1 MHLLETIGNTPLIEL
16 RNTTASTEGR
26 LLFKYERGNPG
37 GSIKDRPALFIVTEA
52 EKRGLLKPGGT
63 IIESSSG
70 NYGISLAMIGAA
82 KGYRVIILVDPK
94 TTATNLALLKCFGAE
109 VIVVTEQDDSGSY
122 HKTRISLANKLAS
135 EIPDAFRP
143 DQCFNLLNSTAHYQG
158 TAREIFA
165 DCPDNVAAIVAAVS
179 TGGQLGGISRYT
191 KTYRP
196 DVKVIGVDAVGS
208 SIFGGE
214 SHSYLIP
221 GIGLAWTPCNVA
233 VENIDRIDRIEFVL
247 ERIGTISLCYAG
259 IETAAEQRGEA
270 GFLELLA
277 VGPLPG
283 IIEISGEALFLAALF
298 IDGAPFRIVGVF
310 RLVVG
315 SIHIVDAAGQAG
327 IHNRKIL
334 IRQGDVHHQIG
345 LIAFDQSDDFFCFI
359 GIHLRGGD
367 LRFGFGRQLGR
378 ELIALGFG
386 TAGDAQFGKHIAQ
399 LAAFVNG
406 NGSNAAAADN
416 KNFAHEKSL
425 LLKIQTAE
433 SCYYL

>member
-70 NYGISLAMIGAA
+70 NFGISLAMIGAA

-109 VIVVTEQDDSGSY
+109 VVIVTEQDDSGSY
-122 HKTRISLANKLAS
+122 HKTRISLANKLAD

-143 DQCFNLLNSTAHYQG
+143 DQCFNLLNSTAYYQG

-165 DCPDNVAAIVAAVS
+165 DCPDNIAAIVAAVS

-233 VENIDRIDRIEFVL
+233 VENIDSVYKVTDE
-247 ERIGTISLCYAG
+247 
-259 IETAAEQRGEA
+259 
-270 GFLELLA
+270 
-277 VGPLPG
+277 
-283 IIEISGEALFLAALF
+283 
-298 IDGAPFRIVGVF
+298 
-310 RLVVG
+310 
-315 SIHIVDAAGQAG
+315 
-327 IHNRKIL
+327 
-334 IRQGDVHHQIG
+334 
-345 LIAFDQSDDFFCFI
+345 
-359 GIHLRGGD
+359 
-367 LRFGFGRQLGR
+367 
-378 ELIALGFG
+378 
-386 TAGDAQFGKHIAQ
+386 
-399 LAAFVNG
+399 AAFV
-406 NGSNAAAADN
+406 AARCFTRNEGILMGPSSGACALVALTIAKQLSPLDCVVCIISDGG
-416 KNFAHEKSL
+416 ERY
-425 LLKIQTAE
+425 IQTLFNDTWMQTNHFSTETGLEKLLELTKEVVPWSVHPAQNTNYKPE
-433 SCYYL
+433 LVSKLCVPTTTQSINETIGKTSVSPSRVSFID

>member
-70 NYGISLAMIGAA
+70 NFGISLAMIGAA

-109 VIVVTEQDDSGSY
+109 VVVVTEQDDSGSY
-122 HKTRISLANKLAS
+122 HKTRISLANKLAD
-135 EIPDAFRP
+135 EIPNAFRP
-143 DQCFNLLNSTAHYQG
+143 DHCFNLLNSTAHYQG

-165 DCPDNVAAIVAAVS
+165 DCPDNIAAIVAAVS

-233 VENIDRIDRIEFVL
+233 VENIDSVYKVTDE
-247 ERIGTISLCYAG
+247 
-259 IETAAEQRGEA
+259 
-270 GFLELLA
+270 
-277 VGPLPG
+277 
-283 IIEISGEALFLAALF
+283 
-298 IDGAPFRIVGVF
+298 
-310 RLVVG
+310 
-315 SIHIVDAAGQAG
+315 
-327 IHNRKIL
+327 
-334 IRQGDVHHQIG
+334 
-345 LIAFDQSDDFFCFI
+345 
-359 GIHLRGGD
+359 
-367 LRFGFGRQLGR
+367 
-378 ELIALGFG
+378 
-386 TAGDAQFGKHIAQ
+386 
-399 LAAFVNG
+399 AAFV
-406 NGSNAAAADN
+406 AARCFTRNEGILMGPSSGACTLVALTIAKQLSPLDCVVCIISDGG
-416 KNFAHEKSL
+416 ERY
-425 LLKIQTAE
+425 IQTLFNDTWMQTNHFSTETGLGKLLELTKEVVPWSVHPAQNTNYKPE
-433 SCYYL
+433 LVSKLCVPTTTQSINETIDRTSVSPSRISFID

>member
-1 MHLLETIGNTPLIEL
+1 MHLLETIGNAPLIEL

-70 NYGISLAMIGAA
+70 NFGISLAMIGAA

-109 VIVVTEQDDSGSY
+109 VVVVTEQDDSGSY
-122 HKTRISLANKLAS
+122 HKTRISLANKLAD

-165 DCPDNVAAIVAAVS
+165 DCPDNIAAIVAAVS

-233 VENIDRIDRIEFVL
+233 VENIDSVYKVTDE
-247 ERIGTISLCYAG
+247 
-259 IETAAEQRGEA
+259 
-270 GFLELLA
+270 
-277 VGPLPG
+277 
-283 IIEISGEALFLAALF
+283 
-298 IDGAPFRIVGVF
+298 
-310 RLVVG
+310 
-315 SIHIVDAAGQAG
+315 
-327 IHNRKIL
+327 
-334 IRQGDVHHQIG
+334 
-345 LIAFDQSDDFFCFI
+345 
-359 GIHLRGGD
+359 
-367 LRFGFGRQLGR
+367 
-378 ELIALGFG
+378 
-386 TAGDAQFGKHIAQ
+386 
-399 LAAFVNG
+399 AAFV
-406 NGSNAAAADN
+406 AARCFTRNEGILMGPSSGACALVALTIAKQLSPLDCVVCIISDGGERYIQKLFN
-416 KNFAHEKSL
+416 DTWMQTNHFSTETGLEKL
-425 LLKIQTAE
+425 LELTKEVVPWSVHPAQNTNYKPELVSKLCVPTTTQSINETIDKT
-433 SCYYL
+433 SVSTFRVSFID

>member
-70 NYGISLAMIGAA
+70 NFGISLAMIGAA

-109 VIVVTEQDDSGSY
+109 VVVVTEQDDSGSY
-122 HKTRISLANKLAS
+122 HKTRISLANKLAD

-165 DCPDNVAAIVAAVS
+165 DCPDNIAAIVAAVS

-196 DVKVIGVDAVGS
+196 DVKVIDVDAVGS

-233 VENIDRIDRIEFVL
+233 VENIDSVYKVTDE
-247 ERIGTISLCYAG
+247 
-259 IETAAEQRGEA
+259 
-270 GFLELLA
+270 
-277 VGPLPG
+277 
-283 IIEISGEALFLAALF
+283 
-298 IDGAPFRIVGVF
+298 
-310 RLVVG
+310 
-315 SIHIVDAAGQAG
+315 
-327 IHNRKIL
+327 
-334 IRQGDVHHQIG
+334 
-345 LIAFDQSDDFFCFI
+345 
-359 GIHLRGGD
+359 
-367 LRFGFGRQLGR
+367 
-378 ELIALGFG
+378 
-386 TAGDAQFGKHIAQ
+386 
-399 LAAFVNG
+399 AAFV
-406 NGSNAAAADN
+406 AARCFTRNEGILMGPSSGACALVALTIAKQLSPLDCVVCIISDGG
-416 KNFAHEKSL
+416 ERY
-425 LLKIQTAE
+425 IQTLFNDTWMQTNHFSTETGLEKLLELTKEVVPWSVHPAQNTNYKPE
-433 SCYYL
+433 LVSKLCVPTTTQSINETIDKTSVSTSRISFID

>member
-70 NYGISLAMIGAA
+70 NFGISLAMIGAA

-109 VIVVTEQDDSGSY
+109 VVVVTEQDDSGSH
-122 HKTRISLANKLAS
+122 HKTRISLANKLAD

-165 DCPDNVAAIVAAVS
+165 DCPDNIAAIVAAVS

-196 DVKVIGVDAVGS
+196 EVKVIGVDAVGS

-233 VENIDRIDRIEFVL
+233 VENIDSVYKVTDE
-247 ERIGTISLCYAG
+247 
-259 IETAAEQRGEA
+259 
-270 GFLELLA
+270 
-277 VGPLPG
+277 
-283 IIEISGEALFLAALF
+283 
-298 IDGAPFRIVGVF
+298 
-310 RLVVG
+310 
-315 SIHIVDAAGQAG
+315 
-327 IHNRKIL
+327 
-334 IRQGDVHHQIG
+334 
-345 LIAFDQSDDFFCFI
+345 
-359 GIHLRGGD
+359 
-367 LRFGFGRQLGR
+367 
-378 ELIALGFG
+378 
-386 TAGDAQFGKHIAQ
+386 
-399 LAAFVNG
+399 AAFV
-406 NGSNAAAADN
+406 AARCFTRNEGILMGPSSGACALVALTIAKQLSPLDCVVCIISDGG
-416 KNFAHEKSL
+416 ERY
-425 LLKIQTAE
+425 IQTLFNDTWMQTNHFSTETGLGKLLELTKEVVPWSVHPAQNTNYKPE
-433 SCYYL
+433 LVSKLCVPTTTQSINETIDKTSVSPSRISFID

>member
-70 NYGISLAMIGAA
+70 NFGISLAMIGAA

-109 VIVVTEQDDSGSY
+109 VVVVTEQDDSGSY
-122 HKTRISLANKLAS
+122 HKTRISLANKLAD

-165 DCPDNVAAIVAAVS
+165 DCPDNIAAIVAAVS

-233 VENIDRIDRIEFVL
+233 VENIDSVYKVTDE
-247 ERIGTISLCYAG
+247 
-259 IETAAEQRGEA
+259 
-270 GFLELLA
+270 
-277 VGPLPG
+277 
-283 IIEISGEALFLAALF
+283 
-298 IDGAPFRIVGVF
+298 
-310 RLVVG
+310 
-315 SIHIVDAAGQAG
+315 
-327 IHNRKIL
+327 
-334 IRQGDVHHQIG
+334 
-345 LIAFDQSDDFFCFI
+345 
-359 GIHLRGGD
+359 
-367 LRFGFGRQLGR
+367 
-378 ELIALGFG
+378 
-386 TAGDAQFGKHIAQ
+386 
-399 LAAFVNG
+399 AAFV
-406 NGSNAAAADN
+406 AARCFTRNEGILMGPSSGACALVALTIAKQLSPLDCVVCIISDGG
-416 KNFAHEKSL
+416 ERY
-425 LLKIQTAE
+425 IQTLFNDTWMQTNHFSTETGLEKLLELTKEVAPWSVHPAQNTNYKPE
-433 SCYYL
+433 LVSKLCVPTTTQSINETIDKTSVSPSRVSFID

>member
-70 NYGISLAMIGAA
+70 NFGISLAMIGAA

-109 VIVVTEQDDSGSY
+109 VVIVTEQDDSGSY
-122 HKTRISLANKLAS
+122 HKTRISLANKLAD

-165 DCPDNVAAIVAAVS
+165 DCPDNIAAIVAAVS

-233 VENIDRIDRIEFVL
+233 VENIDSVYKVTDE
-247 ERIGTISLCYAG
+247 
-259 IETAAEQRGEA
+259 
-270 GFLELLA
+270 
-277 VGPLPG
+277 
-283 IIEISGEALFLAALF
+283 
-298 IDGAPFRIVGVF
+298 
-310 RLVVG
+310 
-315 SIHIVDAAGQAG
+315 
-327 IHNRKIL
+327 
-334 IRQGDVHHQIG
+334 
-345 LIAFDQSDDFFCFI
+345 
-359 GIHLRGGD
+359 
-367 LRFGFGRQLGR
+367 
-378 ELIALGFG
+378 
-386 TAGDAQFGKHIAQ
+386 
-399 LAAFVNG
+399 AAFV
-406 NGSNAAAADN
+406 AARCFTRNEGILMGPSSGACALVALTIAKQLSPLDCVVCIISDGG
-416 KNFAHEKSL
+416 ERY
-425 LLKIQTAE
+425 IQTLFNDTWMQTNHFSTETGLEKLLELTKEVVPWSVHPAQNTNYKPE
-433 SCYYL
+433 LVSKLCVPTTTQSINETIDKTSVSPSRVSFID

>member
-70 NYGISLAMIGAA
+70 NFGISLAMIGAA

-94 TTATNLALLKCFGAE
+94 NTATNLALLKCFGAE
-109 VIVVTEQDDSGSY
+109 VVIVTEQDDSGSY
-122 HKTRISLANKLAS
+122 HKTRISLANKLAD

-165 DCPDNVAAIVAAVS
+165 DCPDNIAAIVAAVS

-233 VENIDRIDRIEFVL
+233 VENIDSVYKVTDE
-247 ERIGTISLCYAG
+247 
-259 IETAAEQRGEA
+259 
-270 GFLELLA
+270 
-277 VGPLPG
+277 
-283 IIEISGEALFLAALF
+283 
-298 IDGAPFRIVGVF
+298 
-310 RLVVG
+310 
-315 SIHIVDAAGQAG
+315 
-327 IHNRKIL
+327 
-334 IRQGDVHHQIG
+334 
-345 LIAFDQSDDFFCFI
+345 
-359 GIHLRGGD
+359 
-367 LRFGFGRQLGR
+367 
-378 ELIALGFG
+378 
-386 TAGDAQFGKHIAQ
+386 
-399 LAAFVNG
+399 AAFV
-406 NGSNAAAADN
+406 AARCFTRNEGILMGPSSGACALVALTIAKQLSPLDCVVCIISDGG
-416 KNFAHEKSL
+416 ERY
-425 LLKIQTAE
+425 IQTLFNDTWMQTNHFSTETGLEKLLELTKEVVPWSVHPAQNTNYKPE
-433 SCYYL
+433 LVSKLCVPTTTQSINETIDKTSVSPSRVSFID

>member
-70 NYGISLAMIGAA
+70 NFGISLAMIGAA

-109 VIVVTEQDDSGSY
+109 VVVVTEQDDSGSY
-122 HKTRISLANKLAS
+122 HKTRISLANKLAD

-165 DCPDNVAAIVAAVS
+165 DCPDNIAAIVAAVS

-196 DVKVIGVDAVGS
+196 EVKVIGVDAVGS

-233 VENIDRIDRIEFVL
+233 VENIDSVYKVTDE
-247 ERIGTISLCYAG
+247 
-259 IETAAEQRGEA
+259 
-270 GFLELLA
+270 
-277 VGPLPG
+277 
-283 IIEISGEALFLAALF
+283 
-298 IDGAPFRIVGVF
+298 
-310 RLVVG
+310 
-315 SIHIVDAAGQAG
+315 
-327 IHNRKIL
+327 
-334 IRQGDVHHQIG
+334 
-345 LIAFDQSDDFFCFI
+345 
-359 GIHLRGGD
+359 
-367 LRFGFGRQLGR
+367 
-378 ELIALGFG
+378 
-386 TAGDAQFGKHIAQ
+386 
-399 LAAFVNG
+399 AAFV
-406 NGSNAAAADN
+406 AARCFTRNEGILMGPSSGACALVALTIAKQLSPLDCVVCIISDGG
-416 KNFAHEKSL
+416 ERY
-425 LLKIQTAE
+425 IQTLFNDTWMQTNHFSTETGLEKLLELTTEVVPWSVHPAQNTNYKPE
-433 SCYYL
+433 LVSKLCVPTTTQSINETIDKTSVSPSRISFID

>member
-70 NYGISLAMIGAA
+70 NFGISLAMIGAA

-109 VIVVTEQDDSGSY
+109 VVVVTEQDDSGSY
-122 HKTRISLANKLAS
+122 HKTRISLANKLAD

-165 DCPDNVAAIVAAVS
+165 DCPDNIAAIVAAVS

-196 DVKVIGVDAVGS
+196 EVKVIGVDAVGS

-233 VENIDRIDRIEFVL
+233 VENIDSVYKVTDE
-247 ERIGTISLCYAG
+247 
-259 IETAAEQRGEA
+259 
-270 GFLELLA
+270 
-277 VGPLPG
+277 
-283 IIEISGEALFLAALF
+283 
-298 IDGAPFRIVGVF
+298 
-310 RLVVG
+310 
-315 SIHIVDAAGQAG
+315 
-327 IHNRKIL
+327 
-334 IRQGDVHHQIG
+334 
-345 LIAFDQSDDFFCFI
+345 
-359 GIHLRGGD
+359 
-367 LRFGFGRQLGR
+367 
-378 ELIALGFG
+378 
-386 TAGDAQFGKHIAQ
+386 
-399 LAAFVNG
+399 AAFV
-406 NGSNAAAADN
+406 AARCFTRNEGILMGPSSGACALVALTIAKQLSPLDCVVCIISDGG
-416 KNFAHEKSL
+416 ERY
-425 LLKIQTAE
+425 IQTLFNDTWMQTNHFSTETGLEKLLELTKEVVPWSVHPAQNTNYKPE
-433 SCYYL
+433 LVSKLCVPTTTQSINETIDKTSVSPSRISFID

>member
-70 NYGISLAMIGAA
+70 NFGISLAMIGAA

-109 VIVVTEQDDSGSY
+109 VVVVTEQDDSGSY
-122 HKTRISLANKLAS
+122 HKTRISLANKLAD

-165 DCPDNVAAIVAAVS
+165 DCPDNIAAIVAAVS

-233 VENIDRIDRIEFVL
+233 VENIDSVYKVTDE
-247 ERIGTISLCYAG
+247 
-259 IETAAEQRGEA
+259 
-270 GFLELLA
+270 
-277 VGPLPG
+277 
-283 IIEISGEALFLAALF
+283 
-298 IDGAPFRIVGVF
+298 
-310 RLVVG
+310 
-315 SIHIVDAAGQAG
+315 
-327 IHNRKIL
+327 
-334 IRQGDVHHQIG
+334 
-345 LIAFDQSDDFFCFI
+345 
-359 GIHLRGGD
+359 
-367 LRFGFGRQLGR
+367 
-378 ELIALGFG
+378 
-386 TAGDAQFGKHIAQ
+386 
-399 LAAFVNG
+399 AAFV
-406 NGSNAAAADN
+406 AARCFTRNEGILMGPSSGACALVALTIAKQLSPLDCVVCIISDGG
-416 KNFAHEKSL
+416 ERY
-425 LLKIQTAE
+425 IQTLFNDTWMQTNHFSTETGLEKLLELTKEVVPWSVHPAQNTNYKPE
-433 SCYYL
+433 LVSKLCVPTTTQSINETIDKTSVSPSRVSFID

>member
-26 LLFKYERGNPG
+26 LFFKYERGNPG

-70 NYGISLAMIGAA
+70 NFGISLAMIGAA

-109 VIVVTEQDDSGSY
+109 VVIVTEQDDSGSY
-122 HKTRISLANKLAS
+122 HKTRISLANKLAD

-165 DCPDNVAAIVAAVS
+165 DCPDNIAAIVAAVS

-233 VENIDRIDRIEFVL
+233 VENIDSVYKVTDE
-247 ERIGTISLCYAG
+247 
-259 IETAAEQRGEA
+259 
-270 GFLELLA
+270 
-277 VGPLPG
+277 
-283 IIEISGEALFLAALF
+283 
-298 IDGAPFRIVGVF
+298 
-310 RLVVG
+310 
-315 SIHIVDAAGQAG
+315 
-327 IHNRKIL
+327 
-334 IRQGDVHHQIG
+334 
-345 LIAFDQSDDFFCFI
+345 
-359 GIHLRGGD
+359 
-367 LRFGFGRQLGR
+367 
-378 ELIALGFG
+378 
-386 TAGDAQFGKHIAQ
+386 
-399 LAAFVNG
+399 AAFV
-406 NGSNAAAADN
+406 AARCFTRNEGILMGPSSGACALVALTIAKQLSPLDCVVCIISDGG
-416 KNFAHEKSL
+416 ERY
-425 LLKIQTAE
+425 IQTLFNDTWMQTNHFSTETGLEKLLELTKEVVPWSVHPAQNTNYKPE
-433 SCYYL
+433 LVSKLCVPTTTQSINETIDKTSVSPSRVSFID

>member
-70 NYGISLAMIGAA
+70 NFGISLAMIGAA

-109 VIVVTEQDDSGSY
+109 VVVVTEQDDSGSY
-122 HKTRISLANKLAS
+122 HKTRISLANKLAD

-165 DCPDNVAAIVAAVS
+165 DCPDNIAAIVAAVS
-179 TGGQLGGISRYT
+179 IGGQLGGISRYT

-233 VENIDRIDRIEFVL
+233 VENIDSVYKVTDE
-247 ERIGTISLCYAG
+247 
-259 IETAAEQRGEA
+259 
-270 GFLELLA
+270 
-277 VGPLPG
+277 
-283 IIEISGEALFLAALF
+283 
-298 IDGAPFRIVGVF
+298 
-310 RLVVG
+310 
-315 SIHIVDAAGQAG
+315 
-327 IHNRKIL
+327 
-334 IRQGDVHHQIG
+334 
-345 LIAFDQSDDFFCFI
+345 
-359 GIHLRGGD
+359 
-367 LRFGFGRQLGR
+367 
-378 ELIALGFG
+378 
-386 TAGDAQFGKHIAQ
+386 
-399 LAAFVNG
+399 AAFV
-406 NGSNAAAADN
+406 AARCFTRNEGILMGPSSGACALVALTIAKQLSPLDCVVCIISDGG
-416 KNFAHEKSL
+416 ERY
-425 LLKIQTAE
+425 IQTLFNDTWMQTNHFSTETGLEKLLELTTEVVPWSVHPAQNTNYKPE
-433 SCYYL
+433 LVSKLCVPTTTQSINETIDKTSVSPSRISFID

>member
-70 NYGISLAMIGAA
+70 NFGISLAMIGAA

-109 VIVVTEQDDSGSY
+109 VVVVTEQDDSGSY
-122 HKTRISLANKLAS
+122 HKTRISLANKLAD
-135 EIPDAFRP
+135 EIPDAFHP

-165 DCPDNVAAIVAAVS
+165 DCPDNIAAIVAAVS

-233 VENIDRIDRIEFVL
+233 VENIDSVYKVTDE
-247 ERIGTISLCYAG
+247 
-259 IETAAEQRGEA
+259 
-270 GFLELLA
+270 
-277 VGPLPG
+277 
-283 IIEISGEALFLAALF
+283 
-298 IDGAPFRIVGVF
+298 
-310 RLVVG
+310 
-315 SIHIVDAAGQAG
+315 
-327 IHNRKIL
+327 
-334 IRQGDVHHQIG
+334 
-345 LIAFDQSDDFFCFI
+345 
-359 GIHLRGGD
+359 
-367 LRFGFGRQLGR
+367 
-378 ELIALGFG
+378 
-386 TAGDAQFGKHIAQ
+386 
-399 LAAFVNG
+399 AAFV
-406 NGSNAAAADN
+406 AARCFTRNEGILMGPSSGACALVALTIAKQLSPLDCVVCIISDGG
-416 KNFAHEKSL
+416 ERY
-425 LLKIQTAE
+425 IQTLFNDTWMQTNHFSTETGLEKLLELTKEVVPWSVHPAQNTNYKPE
-433 SCYYL
+433 LVSKLCVPTTTQSINETIDKTSVSPSRVSFID

>member
-70 NYGISLAMIGAA
+70 NFGISLAMIGAA

-94 TTATNLALLKCFGAE
+94 TTATNLALLKCFSAE
-109 VIVVTEQDDSGSY
+109 VVVVTEQDDSGSY
-122 HKTRISLANKLAS
+122 HKTRISLANKLAD

-165 DCPDNVAAIVAAVS
+165 DCPDNIAAIVAAVS

-233 VENIDRIDRIEFVL
+233 VENIDSVYKVTDE
-247 ERIGTISLCYAG
+247 
-259 IETAAEQRGEA
+259 
-270 GFLELLA
+270 
-277 VGPLPG
+277 
-283 IIEISGEALFLAALF
+283 
-298 IDGAPFRIVGVF
+298 
-310 RLVVG
+310 
-315 SIHIVDAAGQAG
+315 
-327 IHNRKIL
+327 
-334 IRQGDVHHQIG
+334 
-345 LIAFDQSDDFFCFI
+345 
-359 GIHLRGGD
+359 
-367 LRFGFGRQLGR
+367 
-378 ELIALGFG
+378 
-386 TAGDAQFGKHIAQ
+386 
-399 LAAFVNG
+399 AAFV
-406 NGSNAAAADN
+406 AARCFTRNEGILMGPSSGACALVALTIAKQLSPLDCVVCIISDGG
-416 KNFAHEKSL
+416 ERY
-425 LLKIQTAE
+425 IQTLFNDTWMQTNHFSTETGLEKLLELTKEVVPWSVHPAQNTNYKPE
-433 SCYYL
+433 LVSKLCVPTTTQSINETIDKTSVSPSRISFID

>member
-70 NYGISLAMIGAA
+70 NFGISLAMIGAA

-109 VIVVTEQDDSGSY
+109 VVIVTEQDDSGSY
-122 HKTRISLANKLAS
+122 HKTRISLANKLAD

-165 DCPDNVAAIVAAVS
+165 DCPDNIAAIVAAVS

-221 GIGLAWTPCNVA
+221 GIGLAWTPYNVA
-233 VENIDRIDRIEFVL
+233 VENIDSVYKVTDE
-247 ERIGTISLCYAG
+247 
-259 IETAAEQRGEA
+259 
-270 GFLELLA
+270 
-277 VGPLPG
+277 
-283 IIEISGEALFLAALF
+283 
-298 IDGAPFRIVGVF
+298 
-310 RLVVG
+310 
-315 SIHIVDAAGQAG
+315 
-327 IHNRKIL
+327 
-334 IRQGDVHHQIG
+334 
-345 LIAFDQSDDFFCFI
+345 
-359 GIHLRGGD
+359 
-367 LRFGFGRQLGR
+367 
-378 ELIALGFG
+378 
-386 TAGDAQFGKHIAQ
+386 
-399 LAAFVNG
+399 AAFV
-406 NGSNAAAADN
+406 AARCFTRNEGILMGPSSGACALVALTIAKQLSPLDCVVCIISDGG
-416 KNFAHEKSL
+416 ERY
-425 LLKIQTAE
+425 IQTLFNDTWMQTNHFSTETGLEKLLELTKEVVPWSVHPAQNTNYKPE
-433 SCYYL
+433 LVSKLCVPTTTQSINETIDKTSVSPSRVSFID

>member
-16 RNTTASTEGR
+16 RNTTTSTEGR

-70 NYGISLAMIGAA
+70 NFGISLAMIGAA

-109 VIVVTEQDDSGSY
+109 VVVVTEQDDSGSY
-122 HKTRISLANKLAS
+122 HKTRISLANKLAD

-165 DCPDNVAAIVAAVS
+165 DCPDNIAAIVAAVS

-196 DVKVIGVDAVGS
+196 EVKVIGVDAVGS

-221 GIGLAWTPCNVA
+221 SIGLAWTPCNVA
-233 VENIDRIDRIEFVL
+233 VENIDSVYKVTDE
-247 ERIGTISLCYAG
+247 
-259 IETAAEQRGEA
+259 
-270 GFLELLA
+270 
-277 VGPLPG
+277 
-283 IIEISGEALFLAALF
+283 
-298 IDGAPFRIVGVF
+298 
-310 RLVVG
+310 
-315 SIHIVDAAGQAG
+315 
-327 IHNRKIL
+327 
-334 IRQGDVHHQIG
+334 
-345 LIAFDQSDDFFCFI
+345 
-359 GIHLRGGD
+359 
-367 LRFGFGRQLGR
+367 
-378 ELIALGFG
+378 
-386 TAGDAQFGKHIAQ
+386 
-399 LAAFVNG
+399 AAFV
-406 NGSNAAAADN
+406 AARCFTRNEGILMGPSSGACALVALTIAKQLSPLDCVVCIISDGG
-416 KNFAHEKSL
+416 ERY
-425 LLKIQTAE
+425 IQTLFNDTWMQTNHFSTETGLGKLLELTKEVVPWSVHPAQNTNYKPE
-433 SCYYL
+433 LVSKLCVPTTTQSINETIDKTSVSPSRISFID

>member
-1 MHLLETIGNTPLIEL
+1 MYLLETIGNTPLIEL

-70 NYGISLAMIGAA
+70 NFGISLAMIGAA

-109 VIVVTEQDDSGSY
+109 VVVVTEQDDSGSY
-122 HKTRISLANKLAS
+122 HKTRISLANKLAD

-165 DCPDNVAAIVAAVS
+165 DCPDNIAAIVAAVS

-233 VENIDRIDRIEFVL
+233 VENIDSVYKVTDE
-247 ERIGTISLCYAG
+247 
-259 IETAAEQRGEA
+259 
-270 GFLELLA
+270 
-277 VGPLPG
+277 
-283 IIEISGEALFLAALF
+283 
-298 IDGAPFRIVGVF
+298 
-310 RLVVG
+310 
-315 SIHIVDAAGQAG
+315 
-327 IHNRKIL
+327 
-334 IRQGDVHHQIG
+334 
-345 LIAFDQSDDFFCFI
+345 
-359 GIHLRGGD
+359 
-367 LRFGFGRQLGR
+367 
-378 ELIALGFG
+378 
-386 TAGDAQFGKHIAQ
+386 
-399 LAAFVNG
+399 AAFV
-406 NGSNAAAADN
+406 AARCFTRNEGILMGPSSGACALVALTIAKQLSPLDCVVCIISDGG
-416 KNFAHEKSL
+416 ERY
-425 LLKIQTAE
+425 IQTLFNDTWMQTNHFSTETGLEKLLELTTEVVPWSVHPAQNTNYKPE
-433 SCYYL
+433 LVSKLCVPTTTQSINETIDKTSVSPSRISFID

>member
-70 NYGISLAMIGAA
+70 NFGISLAMIGAA

-233 VENIDRIDRIEFVL
+233 VENIDSVYTRPKAIRTQTSKRSRQSSIPCMTASQKNTAL
-247 ERIGTISLCYAG
+247 SAAG
-259 IETAAEQRGEA
+259 AINW
-270 GFLELLA
+270 
-277 VGPLPG
+277 
-283 IIEISGEALFLAALF
+283 
-298 IDGAPFRIVGVF
+298 PFR
-310 RLVVG
+310 RTP
-315 SIHIVDAAGQAG
+315 A
-327 IHNRKIL
+327 
-334 IRQGDVHHQIG
+334 
-345 LIAFDQSDDFFCFI
+345 IAFCV
-359 GIHLRGGD
+359 LWRCW
-367 LRFGFGRQLGR
+367 
-378 ELIALGFG
+378 
-386 TAGDAQFGKHIAQ
+386 TKM
-399 LAAFVNG
+399 AA
-406 NGSNAAAADN
+406 
-416 KNFAHEKSL
+416 
-425 LLKIQTAE
+425 
-433 SCYYL
+433 

>member
-70 NYGISLAMIGAA
+70 NFGISLAMIGAA

-109 VIVVTEQDDSGSY
+109 VVVVTEQDDSGSY
-122 HKTRISLANKLAS
+122 HKTRISLANKLAD

-165 DCPDNVAAIVAAVS
+165 DCPDNIAAIVAAVS

-221 GIGLAWTPCNVA
+221 GSGLAWTPCNVA
-233 VENIDRIDRIEFVL
+233 VENIDSVYKVTDE
-247 ERIGTISLCYAG
+247 
-259 IETAAEQRGEA
+259 
-270 GFLELLA
+270 
-277 VGPLPG
+277 
-283 IIEISGEALFLAALF
+283 
-298 IDGAPFRIVGVF
+298 
-310 RLVVG
+310 
-315 SIHIVDAAGQAG
+315 
-327 IHNRKIL
+327 
-334 IRQGDVHHQIG
+334 
-345 LIAFDQSDDFFCFI
+345 
-359 GIHLRGGD
+359 
-367 LRFGFGRQLGR
+367 
-378 ELIALGFG
+378 
-386 TAGDAQFGKHIAQ
+386 
-399 LAAFVNG
+399 AAFV
-406 NGSNAAAADN
+406 AARCFTRNEGILMGPSSGACALVALTIAKQLSPLDCVVCIISDGG
-416 KNFAHEKSL
+416 ERY
-425 LLKIQTAE
+425 IQTLFNDTWMQTNHFSTETGLEKLLELTKEVVPWSVHPAQNTNYKPE
-433 SCYYL
+433 LVSKLCVPTTTQSINETIDKTSVSPSRISFID

>member
-70 NYGISLAMIGAA
+70 NFGISLAMIGAA

-109 VIVVTEQDDSGSY
+109 VVVVTEQDDSGSY
-122 HKTRISLANKLAS
+122 HKTRISLANKLAD

-165 DCPDNVAAIVAAVS
+165 DCPDNIAAIVAAVS

-196 DVKVIGVDAVGS
+196 EVKVIGVDAVGS

-233 VENIDRIDRIEFVL
+233 VENIDSVYKVTDE
-247 ERIGTISLCYAG
+247 
-259 IETAAEQRGEA
+259 
-270 GFLELLA
+270 
-277 VGPLPG
+277 
-283 IIEISGEALFLAALF
+283 
-298 IDGAPFRIVGVF
+298 
-310 RLVVG
+310 
-315 SIHIVDAAGQAG
+315 
-327 IHNRKIL
+327 
-334 IRQGDVHHQIG
+334 
-345 LIAFDQSDDFFCFI
+345 
-359 GIHLRGGD
+359 
-367 LRFGFGRQLGR
+367 
-378 ELIALGFG
+378 
-386 TAGDAQFGKHIAQ
+386 
-399 LAAFVNG
+399 AAFV
-406 NGSNAAAADN
+406 AARCFTRNEGILMGPSSGACALVALTIAKQLSPLDCVVCIISDGG
-416 KNFAHEKSL
+416 ERY
-425 LLKIQTAE
+425 IQTLFNDTWMQTNHFSTETGLGKLLELTKDVVPWSVHPAQNTNYKPE
-433 SCYYL
+433 LVSKLCVPTTTQSINETIDKTSVSPSRISFID

>member
-70 NYGISLAMIGAA
+70 NFGISLAMIGAA

-109 VIVVTEQDDSGSY
+109 VVVVTKQDDSGSY
-122 HKTRISLANKLAS
+122 HKTRISLANKLAD

-165 DCPDNVAAIVAAVS
+165 DCPDNIAAIVAAVS

-233 VENIDRIDRIEFVL
+233 VENIDSVYKVTDE
-247 ERIGTISLCYAG
+247 
-259 IETAAEQRGEA
+259 
-270 GFLELLA
+270 
-277 VGPLPG
+277 
-283 IIEISGEALFLAALF
+283 
-298 IDGAPFRIVGVF
+298 
-310 RLVVG
+310 
-315 SIHIVDAAGQAG
+315 
-327 IHNRKIL
+327 
-334 IRQGDVHHQIG
+334 
-345 LIAFDQSDDFFCFI
+345 
-359 GIHLRGGD
+359 
-367 LRFGFGRQLGR
+367 
-378 ELIALGFG
+378 
-386 TAGDAQFGKHIAQ
+386 
-399 LAAFVNG
+399 AAFV
-406 NGSNAAAADN
+406 AARCFTRNEGILMGPSSGACALVALTIAKQLSPLDCVVCIISDGG
-416 KNFAHEKSL
+416 ERY
-425 LLKIQTAE
+425 IQTLFNDTWMQTNHFSTETGLEKLLELTTEVVPWSVHPAQNTNYKPE
-433 SCYYL
+433 LVSKLCVPTTTQSINETIDKTSVSPSRISFID

>member
-1 MHLLETIGNTPLIEL
+1 MHLLETIGNAPLIEL

-70 NYGISLAMIGAA
+70 NFGISLAMIGAA

-109 VIVVTEQDDSGSY
+109 VVVVTEQDDSGSY
-122 HKTRISLANKLAS
+122 HKTRISLANKLAD

-165 DCPDNVAAIVAAVS
+165 DCPDNIAAIVAAVS

-233 VENIDRIDRIEFVL
+233 VENIDSVYKVTDE
-247 ERIGTISLCYAG
+247 
-259 IETAAEQRGEA
+259 
-270 GFLELLA
+270 
-277 VGPLPG
+277 
-283 IIEISGEALFLAALF
+283 
-298 IDGAPFRIVGVF
+298 
-310 RLVVG
+310 
-315 SIHIVDAAGQAG
+315 
-327 IHNRKIL
+327 
-334 IRQGDVHHQIG
+334 
-345 LIAFDQSDDFFCFI
+345 
-359 GIHLRGGD
+359 
-367 LRFGFGRQLGR
+367 
-378 ELIALGFG
+378 
-386 TAGDAQFGKHIAQ
+386 
-399 LAAFVNG
+399 AAFV
-406 NGSNAAAADN
+406 AARCFTRNEGILMGPSSGACALVALTIAKQLSPLDCVVCIISDGG
-416 KNFAHEKSL
+416 ERY
-425 LLKIQTAE
+425 IQTLFNDTWMQTNHFSTETGLEKLLELTKEVVPWSVHPAQNTNYKPE
-433 SCYYL
+433 LVSKLCVPTTTQSINETIDKTSVSTSRISFID

>member
-70 NYGISLAMIGAA
+70 NFGISLAMIGAA

-109 VIVVTEQDDSGSY
+109 VVVVTEQDDSGSY
-122 HKTRISLANKLAS
+122 HKTRISLANKLAD

-165 DCPDNVAAIVAAVS
+165 DCPDTIAAIVAAVS

-233 VENIDRIDRIEFVL
+233 VENIDSVYKVTDE
-247 ERIGTISLCYAG
+247 
-259 IETAAEQRGEA
+259 
-270 GFLELLA
+270 
-277 VGPLPG
+277 
-283 IIEISGEALFLAALF
+283 
-298 IDGAPFRIVGVF
+298 
-310 RLVVG
+310 
-315 SIHIVDAAGQAG
+315 
-327 IHNRKIL
+327 
-334 IRQGDVHHQIG
+334 
-345 LIAFDQSDDFFCFI
+345 
-359 GIHLRGGD
+359 
-367 LRFGFGRQLGR
+367 
-378 ELIALGFG
+378 
-386 TAGDAQFGKHIAQ
+386 
-399 LAAFVNG
+399 AAFV
-406 NGSNAAAADN
+406 AARCFTRNEGILMGPSSGACALVALTIAKQLSPLDCVVCIISDGG
-416 KNFAHEKSL
+416 ERY
-425 LLKIQTAE
+425 IQTLFNDTWMQTNHFSTETGLEKLLELTTEVVPWSVHPAQNTNYKPE
-433 SCYYL
+433 LVSKLCVPTTTQSINETIDKTSVSPSRISFID

>member
-1 MHLLETIGNTPLIEL
+1 MHLLETIGNAPLIEL

-70 NYGISLAMIGAA
+70 NFGISLAMIGAA

-109 VIVVTEQDDSGSY
+109 VVVVTEQDDSGSY
-122 HKTRISLANKLAS
+122 HKTRISLANKLAD

-165 DCPDNVAAIVAAVS
+165 DCPDNIAAIVAAVS

-233 VENIDRIDRIEFVL
+233 VENIDSVYKVTDE
-247 ERIGTISLCYAG
+247 
-259 IETAAEQRGEA
+259 
-270 GFLELLA
+270 
-277 VGPLPG
+277 
-283 IIEISGEALFLAALF
+283 
-298 IDGAPFRIVGVF
+298 
-310 RLVVG
+310 
-315 SIHIVDAAGQAG
+315 
-327 IHNRKIL
+327 
-334 IRQGDVHHQIG
+334 
-345 LIAFDQSDDFFCFI
+345 
-359 GIHLRGGD
+359 
-367 LRFGFGRQLGR
+367 
-378 ELIALGFG
+378 
-386 TAGDAQFGKHIAQ
+386 
-399 LAAFVNG
+399 AAFV
-406 NGSNAAAADN
+406 AARCFTRNEGILMGPSSGACALVALTIAKQLSPLDCVVCIISDGG
-416 KNFAHEKSL
+416 ERY
-425 LLKIQTAE
+425 IQTLFNDTWMQTNHFSTETGLEKLLELTKEVVPWSVHPAQNTNYKPE
-433 SCYYL
+433 LVSKLCVPTTTQSINETIDKTSVSPSRVSFID

>member
-70 NYGISLAMIGAA
+70 NFGISLAMIGAA

-109 VIVVTEQDDSGSY
+109 VVIVTEQDDSGSY
-122 HKTRISLANKLAS
+122 HKTRISLANKLAD

-165 DCPDNVAAIVAAVS
+165 DCPDNIAAIVAAVS

-233 VENIDRIDRIEFVL
+233 VENIDSVYKVTDE
-247 ERIGTISLCYAG
+247 
-259 IETAAEQRGEA
+259 
-270 GFLELLA
+270 
-277 VGPLPG
+277 
-283 IIEISGEALFLAALF
+283 
-298 IDGAPFRIVGVF
+298 
-310 RLVVG
+310 
-315 SIHIVDAAGQAG
+315 
-327 IHNRKIL
+327 
-334 IRQGDVHHQIG
+334 
-345 LIAFDQSDDFFCFI
+345 
-359 GIHLRGGD
+359 
-367 LRFGFGRQLGR
+367 
-378 ELIALGFG
+378 
-386 TAGDAQFGKHIAQ
+386 
-399 LAAFVNG
+399 AAFV
-406 NGSNAAAADN
+406 AARCFTRNEGILMGPSSGACALVALTIAKQLSPLDCVVCIISDGG
-416 KNFAHEKSL
+416 ERY
-425 LLKIQTAE
+425 IQTLFNDTWMQTNHFSTETGLEKLLELTKEVVPWSVHPAQNTNFKPE
-433 SCYYL
+433 LVSKLCVPTTTQSINETIDKTSVSPSRVSFID

>member
-70 NYGISLAMIGAA
+70 NFGISLAMIGTA

-109 VIVVTEQDDSGSY
+109 VVVVTEQDDSGSY
-122 HKTRISLANKLAS
+122 HKTRISLANKLAD

-158 TAREIFA
+158 TALEIFA
-165 DCPDNVAAIVAAVS
+165 DCPDNIAAIVAAVS

-233 VENIDRIDRIEFVL
+233 VENIDSVYKVTDE
-247 ERIGTISLCYAG
+247 
-259 IETAAEQRGEA
+259 
-270 GFLELLA
+270 
-277 VGPLPG
+277 
-283 IIEISGEALFLAALF
+283 
-298 IDGAPFRIVGVF
+298 
-310 RLVVG
+310 
-315 SIHIVDAAGQAG
+315 
-327 IHNRKIL
+327 
-334 IRQGDVHHQIG
+334 
-345 LIAFDQSDDFFCFI
+345 
-359 GIHLRGGD
+359 
-367 LRFGFGRQLGR
+367 
-378 ELIALGFG
+378 
-386 TAGDAQFGKHIAQ
+386 
-399 LAAFVNG
+399 AAFV
-406 NGSNAAAADN
+406 AARCFTRNEGILMGPSSGACALVALTIAKQLSPLDCVVCIISDGG
-416 KNFAHEKSL
+416 ERY
-425 LLKIQTAE
+425 IQTLFNDTWMQTNHFSTETGLEKLLELTKEVVPWSVHPAQNTNYKPE
-433 SCYYL
+433 LVSKLCVPTTTQSINETIDKTSVSPSRVSFID